1 MPGVAHVNP
10 PVIATPKRALV
21 PTVGI
26 GPPKVPTVLSGLNR
40 YEQSW
45 NTKTKQGSMPFEM
58 EAAFLDQLEKRAAT
72 LMPALR
78 YLLES
83 DSTAA
88 GRKAE
93 SA

>member
-1 MPGVAHVNP
+1 MPGVAHVDP
-10 PVIATPKRALV
+10 PKIQTPKRALV

-26 GPPKVPTVLSGLNR
+26 APPKVPTVLSGLNR

-45 NTKTKQGSMPFEM
+45 NTKTKQGSMSPEM

-78 YLLES
+78 CLLES
-83 DSTAA
+83 DTATP
-88 GRKAE
+88 E
-93 SA
+93 SQEENS